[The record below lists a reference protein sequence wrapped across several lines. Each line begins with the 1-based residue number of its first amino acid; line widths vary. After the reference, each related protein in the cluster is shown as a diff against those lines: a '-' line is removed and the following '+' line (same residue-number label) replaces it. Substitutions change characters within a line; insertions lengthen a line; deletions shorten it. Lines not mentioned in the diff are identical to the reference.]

1 MGLGFAGLKYLPLPE
16 VTAIRF
22 VTPVL
27 LVLFA
32 AVLLGERIRLIR
44 ISAVLVGLVGVVII
58 TTPRFSEGLGTWA
71 EFGALLTLTSA
82 GLAALA
88 QVFVKMMASTE
99 RTAAIVFWFSV
110 TSATLSLVTVP
121 FGWVW
126 PDLQEAALLTGAGL
140 IGGTG
145 QMLLT
150 SSYRFA
156 DAGVL
161 APFTYIS
168 MLWSI
173 AIGYIWFAEVPTAPM
188 LTGAGLII
196 LAGVV
201 IVLRERQLGQ
211 GQTARRKVASKALQ

>member
-1 MGLGFAGLKYLPLPE
+1 
-16 VTAIRF
+16 
-22 VTPVL
+22 
-27 LVLFA
+27 
-32 AVLLGERIRLIR
+32 
-44 ISAVLVGLVGVVII
+44 
-58 TTPRFSEGLGTWA
+58 
-71 EFGALLTLTSA
+71 
-82 GLAALA
+82 
-88 QVFVKMMASTE
+88 
-99 RTAAIVFWFSV
+99 
-110 TSATLSLVTVP
+110 
-121 FGWVW
+121 
-126 PDLQEAALLTGAGL
+126 
-140 IGGTG
+140 
-145 QMLLT
+145 MLLT